1 MRLKN
6 SEKGKVPF
14 FPDHFLSEYAVMLL
28 VILVL
33 IILSFFIRA
42 PLEEKAD
49 PTTTPLGARSPWYF
63 LFLYQLLK
71 YVPKVVGVFWI
82 PLISIVLLL
91 ALPFLDRN
99 PSRRMK
105 DRPIMVILGVIAVIA
120 ILILTY
126 LGSRPYEL
134 GGQ

>member
-1 MRLKN
+1 MRLRN
-6 SEKGKVPF
+6 PEGGKIPF

-28 VILVL
+28 VVLVL
-33 IILSFFIRA
+33 ILLSFLIRA

-49 PTTTPLGARSPWYF
+49 PTTTPLGAKSPWYF
-63 LFLYQLLK
+63 LFLYQTLK

-99 PSRRMK
+99 PLRKPRE
-105 DRPIMVILGVIAVIA
+105 RPIMVTAGVLVVLAL
-120 ILILTY
+120 LILTY

-134 GGQ
+134 GGP

>member
-1 MRLKN
+1 MKSRN
-6 SEKGKVPF
+6 PEKGKIPF

-105 DRPIMVILGVIAVIA
+105 DRPIMVTLGVIAVIA